1 MLRTFAIASLIV
13 AVLSG
18 CKEEPY
24 VHPIYPV
31 EDFEPIFEPKESHIP
46 FPLFV
51 SYDELENLINNAMPI
66 VLVNETNF
74 DKGAIKNAKARLLR
88 TGSVELSK
96 KNERLHMR
104 VPLKADVRPRMTKKI
119 LGVDMKVAPKVKAAF
134 YLNLSTSVDFNSEYQ
149 ITSDLKVESI
159 EWIDDPTVRVV
170 FWDLPITDV
179 VDSLINDQSHRI
191 ENILNKVVRTGVNV
205 RKPIHK
211 VWDDMQKPLRI
222 NSKVKEVYLLNKPH
236 KLNLGEIV
244 LTDDGIIAQLE
255 LFTYVK
261 TAFRSDTSYVE
272 RSPLPP
278 LNKVD
283 ATRDDFEINFL
294 VSIPLA
300 EASALLE
307 KQFSNEKIDVSGTT
321 LVIKHIYIHTSP
333 DRLLL
338 TTEISRPA
346 SAMLRFESTVAFN
359 PVDTSITA
367 ANFDYLLVKGNQVVK
382 AAEAVLH
389 STVLE
394 AIGDDYRISLGN
406 LITQIGPLV
415 EGAIEKGKIGRSL
428 SLSLEDVMMEPTE
441 IVLRPDTILLN
452 VNGMGK
458 VALQILDFKP
468 NKSEKPE
475 S

>member
-1 MLRTFAIASLIV
+1 
-13 AVLSG
+13 
-18 CKEEPY
+18 
-24 VHPIYPV
+24 
-31 EDFEPIFEPKESHIP
+31 
-46 FPLFV
+46 
-51 SYDELENLINNAMPI
+51 
-66 VLVNETNF
+66 
-74 DKGAIKNAKARLLR
+74 
-88 TGSVELSK
+88 
-96 KNERLHMR
+96 
-104 VPLKADVRPRMTKKI
+104 
-119 LGVDMKVAPKVKAAF
+119 
-134 YLNLSTSVDFNSEYQ
+134 
-149 ITSDLKVESI
+149 
-159 EWIDDPTVRVV
+159 
-170 FWDLPITDV
+170 
-179 VDSLINDQSHRI
+179 
-191 ENILNKVVRTGVNV
+191 LNKVVRTGVNV

-321 LVIKHIYIHTSP
+321 LVIKHIYVHTSP